1 MTIKNQSKYNS
12 AMFLDDL
19 EPLELTLTTNERPY
33 PVNIIVYTE
42 EGSTIFTE
50 SYLADFD
57 GKIIMDIASLFS
69 SYFSYSVPAAGAEI
83 AQSEAVKGFKIQVGY
98 KTSAS
103 ATSYLS
109 LAPTVFAC
117 AKAAELAISD
127 IDILR
132 IPRDYI
138 LPICCFH
145 QGNHQG
151 VDFLLPDK
159 TETVEDFLVS
169 ASGNTEL
176 VSRLEPLSATPAVS
190 ADSFQIRIVGREIY
204 GPRYLV
210 CSEHFEQYLFL
221 NRFGGFDNIA
231 MSGDLSL
238 QAETKHESGLFSGQT
253 VQQESSS
260 VKKYSQNSGFMSKKT
275 VEAFAELVCSSQIYH
290 LVGGVWKRIVVIES
304 DIKCNSGD
312 DLNSFSF
319 KFSYTDSAKTAYY
332 SFAGGSSG
340 GDSGAYDIEY
350 LVKRIAALEEQ
361 HEVLT
366 EEQYQAK
373 LENGGIEDK
382 IYLTYES

>member
-83 AQSEAVKGFKIQVGY
+83 AQSEAVKGFKIQVVY

-103 ATSYLS
+103 ATSYL

-138 LPICCFH
+138 PH
-145 QGNHQG
+145 
-151 VDFLLPDK
+151 
-159 TETVEDFLVS
+159 
-169 ASGNTEL
+169 
-176 VSRLEPLSATPAVS
+176 
-190 ADSFQIRIVGREIY
+190 AD
-204 GPRYLV
+204 
-210 CSEHFEQYLFL
+210 C
-221 NRFGGFDNIA
+221 
-231 MSGDLSL
+231 
-238 QAETKHESGLFSGQT
+238 
-253 VQQESSS
+253 
-260 VKKYSQNSGFMSKKT
+260 
-275 VEAFAELVCSSQIYH
+275 
-290 LVGGVWKRIVVIES
+290 
-304 DIKCNSGD
+304 
-312 DLNSFSF
+312 
-319 KFSYTDSAKTAYY
+319 
-332 SFAGGSSG
+332 
-340 GDSGAYDIEY
+340 
-350 LVKRIAALEEQ
+350 
-361 HEVLT
+361 
-366 EEQYQAK
+366 
-373 LENGGIEDK
+373 
-382 IYLTYES
+382 